1 MSAPVVMR
9 MLRGVVLLLVV
20 AQGLVGC
27 GGSGSPSVPSAVP
40 LPTPQPVPQPTP
52 IQVTGDVFDTVNRAL
67 AGARV
72 EVLDGPQAGT
82 STTSDPAGAF
92 SLTGIFDGTTRFRAS
107 KEGFVAATQPFRLI
121 VTSRSIFF
129 VLDVSAGS
137 VNIAGDYTL
146 TFTADSACA
155 GRLPTEVRTRTYAAT
170 IRPTSSLTRPAN
182 TQFTAAISGAELD
195 TYYKMISI
203 FVAGDYIDFDLS
215 DNFLLE
221 EVGPDTYLTIGGVGA
236 ASVGTSGVSTIS
248 ASFHGL
254 FDYCVT
260 KAEPN
265 VGNLYSCVPAE
276 AIAHAQC
283 ASKNHRL
290 ILTRR

>member
-1 MSAPVVMR
+1 MSTPFVMR
-9 MLRGVVLLLVV
+9 MLRGVVLLVV
-20 AQGLVGC
+20 VVQGLVGC
-27 GGSGSPSVPSAVP
+27 GGSGSPSVASAVP
-40 LPTPQPVPQPTP
+40 LPTPLPAPQPIP
-52 IQVTGDVFDTVNRAL
+52 FQVTGSVFDTVNRAL

-92 SLTGIFDGTTRFRAS
+92 SLTGTFDGATRFRAS
-107 KEGFVAATQPFRLI
+107 KEGFVAATQAFSSI
-121 VTSRSIFF
+121 VARRSIFF
-129 VLDVSAGS
+129 ALDVAAGS

-155 GRLPTEVRTRTYAAT
+155 DQLPAEVRTRTYAAT
-170 IRPTSSLTRPAN
+170 VRPTSSSTRPAN
-182 TQFTAAISGAELD
+182 TQFTAALSGAELD
-195 TYYKMISI
+195 TYYRMITI
-203 FVAGDYIDFDLS
+203 FVAGDYLDFDLS

-221 EVGPDTYLTIGGVGA
+221 EVAPDTYLTIGGVGA

-248 ASFHGL
+248 ASFQGL

-265 VGNLYSCVPAE
+265 LGNLYSCVPAE

-283 ASKNHRL
+283 AAKNHRL
-290 ILTRR
+290 ILKRR

>member
-1 MSAPVVMR
+1 MR
-9 MLRGVVLLLVV
+9 MLRGVVLLVVV

-52 IQVTGDVFDTVNRAL
+52 FQVTGYVFDTVNRAL

-82 STTSDPAGAF
+82 STTSDTAGAF
-92 SLTGIFDGTTRFRAS
+92 SLTGTFDGTSRFRAS
-107 KEGFVAATQPFRLI
+107 KEGYVAATQTFSLI
-121 VTSRSIFF
+121 VTRRSIFF
-129 VLDVSAGS
+129 ALDVPAGP

-146 TFTADSACA
+146 TFSADSACA
-155 GRLPTEVRTRTYAAT
+155 DQLPTDVRTRTYLAT
-170 IRPTSSLTRPAN
+170 ITPVSSLTRSAN
-182 TQFTAAISGAELD
+182 TQFTAALSGAELD
-195 TYYKMISI
+195 TYYRMISI
-203 FVAGDYIDFDLS
+203 FVAGDYVDFDLS

-221 EVGPDTYLTIGGVGA
+221 EVAPDTYLTIGGVGA

-248 ASFHGL
+248 ASFQGL

-265 VGNLYSCVPAE
+265 VGNLYGCVPAE

>member
-1 MSAPVVMR
+1 M
-9 MLRGVVLLLVV
+9 GY
-20 AQGLVGC
+20 
-27 GGSGSPSVPSAVP
+27 
-40 LPTPQPVPQPTP
+40 
-52 IQVTGDVFDTVNRAL
+52 VFDTVNRAL

-82 STTSDPAGAF
+82 STTSDPVGAF
-92 SLTGIFDGTTRFRAS
+92 SLTGTFGGATRFRAT
-107 KEGFVAATQPFRLI
+107 KEGYVAGTQALGL
-121 VTSRSIFF
+121 TGTGRSIVFA
-129 VLDVSAGS
+129 LDVLAGS

-146 TFTADSACA
+146 TFTADGACA
-155 GRLPTEVRTRTYAAT
+155 GQLPTEVRTRTYAAT
-170 IRPTSSLTRPAN
+170 ITPASSLTRPAN
-182 TQFTAAISGAELD
+182 TQFTAVLSGAELD
-195 TYYKMISI
+195 TYYRMISI
-203 FVAGDYIDFDLS
+203 FVAGDYVDFDLS

-221 EVGPDTYLTIGGVGA
+221 EVAPDTYLTIGGVGA

-248 ASFHGL
+248 ASFQGL

-265 VGNLYSCVPAE
+265 AGNLYSCVPAE